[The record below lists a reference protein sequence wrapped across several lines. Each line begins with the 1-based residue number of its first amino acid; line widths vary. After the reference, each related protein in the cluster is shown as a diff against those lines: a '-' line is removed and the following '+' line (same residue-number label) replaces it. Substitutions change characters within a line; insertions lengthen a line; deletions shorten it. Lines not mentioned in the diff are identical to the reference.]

1 MLFLNYDNVIFSFIF
16 DISWGH
22 IQLTTHMITLW
33 LHSWTCS
40 GTSLWSNWEPG
51 NMVMNPLII
60 SAQHHLYS
68 PTRGKFVFIIHP
80 KKAKLGCWALFD
92 VFRNLIHFGIHSVLT
107 FISSSQT
114 IKCMLSFTNSLQGWK
129 ISPYENNYCSY
140 CLQSSNPI
148 LQVMRKLVNMMI
160 SFMIHC
166 FSSEDNEIFFKDK
179 SKFLYWFISWNHV
192 EKNAYTIECL

>member
-1 MLFLNYDNVIFSFIF
+1 MTKKRGEGRHIWERNVGRSGQLATYCNRLGRQQQMLQQISKFKENWMLVLNYDNVIFSFIF

-68 PTRGKFVFIIHP
+68 PTRGKFVFIIPSEEGEIGLLSLIWCIPQSHP
-80 KKAKLGCWALFD
+80 LW
-92 VFRNLIHFGIHSVLT
+92 
-107 FISSSQT
+107 
-114 IKCMLSFTNSLQGWK
+114 NSL
-129 ISPYENNYCSY
+129 
-140 CLQSSNPI
+140 CLDFYFFLP
-148 LQVMRKLVNMMI
+148 
-160 SFMIHC
+160 
-166 FSSEDNEIFFKDK
+166 DN
-179 SKFLYWFISWNHV
+179 
-192 EKNAYTIECL
+192 